1 MNISKLVNYGISKI
15 KGKFSK
21 ELYGITPAYEHR
33 LNYTYLDKTESTDEW
48 QKEVYEYARNFM
60 IKNGY
65 TKVVDFGCGSGYKM
79 IKNFEEFEAI
89 GVEVEETYNFLKEK
103 YPNHQWFNAGNLNTE
118 ILETDLVV
126 CADVIEHVLNPD
138 EFLESLNKIK
148 FKHLIISTPDRLT
161 LHGNFHFGP
170 PQNPFHIRE
179 WTCREFRKYLSKYYK
194 IELQQITNFN
204 QATQMVVCTKK

>member
-1 MNISKLVNYGISKI
+1 MISKLITYSFSNL

-21 ELYGITPAYEHR
+21 ELYGITPAYNHR
-33 LNYTYLDKTESTDEW
+33 PNYTYLDKTESTDEW

-60 IKNGY
+60 LKNNY
-65 TKVVDFGCGSGYKM
+65 KRVVDFGCGSGYKM
-79 IKNFEEFEAI
+79 MKNFAEFEAI
-89 GVEVEETYNFLKEK
+89 GVEVEETYNFLKEN
-103 YPNHQWFNAGNLNTE
+103 YPEHQWYNADNLNTE

-170 PQNPFHIRE
+170 PKNPFHIRE
-179 WTCREFRKYLSKYYK
+179 WTCREFRKYLSKYYH
-194 IELQQITNFN
+194 IELQQISNFN
-204 QATQMVVCTKK
+204 QATQMLVCRKK

>member
-1 MNISKLVNYGISKI
+1 MISKLITYSFSNL

-21 ELYGITPAYEHR
+21 ELYGITPAYNHR
-33 LNYTYLDKTESTDEW
+33 PNYTYLDKTESTDEW

-60 IKNGY
+60 LKNNY
-65 TKVVDFGCGSGYKM
+65 KRVVDFGCGSGYKM
-79 IKNFEEFEAI
+79 MKNFAEFEAI
-89 GVEVEETYNFLKEK
+89 GVEVEETYNFLKEN
-103 YPNHQWFNAGNLNTE
+103 YPEHQWYNADNLNTE

-148 FKHLIISTPDRLT
+148 FKYLIISTPDRLT

-170 PQNPFHIRE
+170 PKNPFHIRE
-179 WTCREFRKYLSKYYK
+179 WTCREFRKYLSKYYH
-194 IELQQITNFN
+194 IELQQISNFN
-204 QATQMVVCTKK
+204 QATQMLVCRKK